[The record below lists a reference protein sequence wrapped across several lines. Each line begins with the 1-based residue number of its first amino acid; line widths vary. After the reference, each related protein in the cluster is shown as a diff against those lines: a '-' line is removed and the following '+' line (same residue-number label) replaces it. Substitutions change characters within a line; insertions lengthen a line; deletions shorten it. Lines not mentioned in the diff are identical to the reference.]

1 MRFAPFESAMRRFR
15 RRKIATAPVRGW
27 RFAAALLA
35 MLTFTVSSF
44 VTQTHIHFDMIGS
57 GGIVTAMPDAPHGK
71 HPFKE
76 TPANCPICQEIA
88 MAGHY
93 VTPGAAV
100 LALPTQSVSIVPIV
114 IAVRF
119 IVEAVSH
126 DWHGRAP
133 PQH

>member
-1 MRFAPFESAMRRFR
+1 MRRPR
-15 RRKIATAPVRGW
+15 RIRIASAPAKGW

-35 MLTFTVSSF
+35 MLTFAAQSY
-44 VTQTHIHFDMIGS
+44 VTQTHIHFDS
-57 GGIVTAMPDAPHGK
+57 PTSSDGITKAAPDAPHGK
-71 HPFKE
+71 LPVKE

-93 VTPGAAV
+93 VTPGAVA
-100 LALPTQSVSIVPIV
+100 LALPSQTVSIVPLEIV
-114 IAVRF
+114 VRF

-133 PQH
+133 PRH

>member
-1 MRFAPFESAMRRFR
+1 MRKL
-15 RRKIATAPVRGW
+15 RRKHGVAARGW

-35 MLTFTVSSF
+35 MLTFAVQSY
-44 VTQTHIHFDMIGS
+44 VTQTHIHFDAPVS
-57 GGIVTAMPDAPHGK
+57 SDGIAKAAPNAPQGK
-71 HPFKE
+71 LPFKE

-93 VTPGAAV
+93 VTPGAVALV
-100 LALPTQSVSIVPIV
+100 LPSQTVSIVPIDV
-114 IAVRF
+114 SVPF

-133 PQH
+133 PKA